1 MSITHTVSTVLRWVW
16 LVVLRCNRLWASRLR
31 ERERERAC
39 VYTTT
44 AEVEQ
49 SDAKCRNREPATGR
63 ALQTLIAASARTAGG
78 GFADHSPGGADVCRC
93 PWRHWRGC
101 MPTAADTGCQSA
113 KWSPPSP
120 VKRYYSTRV
129 RESTKRMKE
138 KKCGRPLP
146 QPNPFQPN

>member
-1 MSITHTVSTVLRWVW
+1 MKIINQHNSHSVYGSSMSVTRCSSLQPFVSD
-16 LVVLRCNRLWASRLR
+16 SS
-31 ERERERAC
+31 ERAC

-93 PWRHWRGC
+93 P
-101 MPTAADTGCQSA
+101 
-113 KWSPPSP
+113 
-120 VKRYYSTRV
+120 
-129 RESTKRMKE
+129 
-138 KKCGRPLP
+138 
-146 QPNPFQPN
+146 